1 MNDKE
6 EHIIL
11 IKRSVHQKGITILNV
26 YRLDKSISKKKKKLK
41 QKLTELNGE
50 RDSRHL

>member
-11 IKRSVHQKGITILNV
+11 IKRSIHQKGITILNV
-26 YRLDKSISKKKKKLK
+26 YRLDNSISKKKKLK
-41 QKLTELNGE
+41 QKLTELNEE
-50 RDSRHL
+50 RDSRYL